1 MESLD
6 FLYLA
11 SADPGAAAGAYVAAG
26 AELLWDIRDDG
37 TRVAAVRWAERGRAP
52 LLLFANHLEAGDW
65 IAIYRA
71 DGTLQAAVAA
81 MRGAGWE
88 AEAEPFELPPGPC
101 ALFRDPDGRRIGV
114 YEETRPGWYDQFRED
129 GS

>member
-1 MESLD
+1 MRSLD

-11 SADPGAAAGAYVAAG
+11 SRDPGAAADAYVRAG
-26 AELLWDIRDDG
+26 AELLWDIRDDEM
-37 TRVAAVRWAERGRAP
+37 RVAAVRWGGRDRAP

-71 DGTLQAAVAA
+71 PGGLTDAVAG
-81 MRGAGWE
+81 MRAGGWE
-88 AEAEPFELPPGPC
+88 PEGDPFELPPGPC

-114 YEETRPGWYDQFRED
+114 YEESRPGWYDELRVE
-129 GS
+129 GP

>member
-11 SADPGAAAGAYVAAG
+11 SADPSAAAGAYVAAG
-26 AELLWDIRDDG
+26 AELLWDIRDG
-37 TRVAAVRWAERGRAP
+37 ETRVAAVQWTARDRGP

-71 DGTLQAAVAA
+71 PGRLTDVVGA
-81 MRGAGWE
+81 MREAGWE
-88 AEAEPFELPPGPC
+88 PEAEPFELPPGPC
-101 ALFRDPDGRRIGV
+101 ALFRDPDGRRVGA
-114 YEETRPGWYDQFRED
+114 YEETRPEWYDQFRGE